1 MLVQV
6 AAYWC
11 PEYGYFLTRFQVYYN
26 PRVFTAYWLLGVD
39 VFDHT
44 REPTVYSLVRWPTNK
59 CPYYDVVRRREVEL
73 CGYPYGAPHGHSH
86 GGDLRVGITLI
97 REVRGC
103 SLIFVDQMA
112 QVPIKKIAN
121 RKNASEYVRD
131 VLILLSWSAGGTV
144 CRIAINVFHHKFYHD
159 VPECLRFVHWIHSSG
174 RNALTPLTPP
184 AIDAMNHF
192 LERIPPIKKLLVC

>member
-86 GGDLRVGITLI
+86 GGDLR
-97 REVRGC
+97 
-103 SLIFVDQMA
+103 MA